1 MNLPVPVSVEEDE
14 EGRPLALTL
23 RRRRVG
29 VASIEDMWEVDEEWW
44 RERPVSRMYYQ
55 VNTEDGR
62 RIVIFRDL
70 ADGGWHQQRV

>member
-14 EGRPLALTL
+14 DGRPLALTL
-23 RRRRVG
+23 RRRRIR

-55 VNTEDGR
+55 VTTEDGR
-62 RIVIFRDL
+62 RVVIFRDL
-70 ADGGWHQQRV
+70 AAGGWHQQRG

>member
-1 MNLPVPVSVEEDE
+1 VEEDD

-29 VASIEDMWEVDEEWW
+29 VAFIEDMWEVDEEWW

-55 VNTEDGR
+55 VTTEDSR

-70 ADGGWHQQRV
+70 VDGGWHRQRV